1 MASYSYS
8 CEPKRSSAYSDDIR
22 WRIIW
27 QKEVLKLTD
36 KEVAANLCISP
47 STVQRIIKLF
57 KTTGGISK
65 RSYRSEQ
72 AHRSITKPVE
82 FFIVDLLLE
91 KPGIYLREVQ
101 FELET
106 QLGLAVSA
114 GCLCKSLHKV
124 VFTHQRLSKY
134 AIQRSDCLRARFTQ
148 DVFL

>member
-8 CEPKRSSAYSDDIR
+8 CEPKSSAYSDDVR

-57 KTTGGISK
+57 TGGISK
-65 RSYRSEQ
+65 RSYSSEQ

-91 KPGIYLREVQ
+91 KPGIYLREVA
-101 FELET
+101 T
-106 QLGLAVSA
+106 V
-114 GCLCKSLHKV
+114 
-124 VFTHQRLSKY
+124 
-134 AIQRSDCLRARFTQ
+134 
-148 DVFL
+148 